1 MNQLVSIQ
9 TAADFDGITFG
20 SLIRTDITLRNGRTA
35 AMLTL
40 LTHPQMF
47 DAAVMGISGGL
58 KSGDLAECWQHRV
71 YTLCNGTVRPF
82 TTYGTTYADKFGVAP
97 EKADK
102 LRKQIEALS
111 RDYSIIKTEY
121 DRAMDDLVDAHQ
133 KIGALR
139 YHLEANGIEIPEH
152 LK

>member
-1 MNQLVSIQ
+1 MNQLVSVQ
-9 TAADFDGITFG
+9 TAADFDGMTFG

-47 DAAVMGISGGL
+47 DSAVKGVSNGL

-82 TTYGTTYADKFGVAP
+82 VTYNTTYADKFGVAS

-102 LRKQIEALS
+102 LREQIANLS
-111 RDYSIIKTEY
+111 RDYSIIQSAY
-121 DRAMDDLVDAHQ
+121 NRAMDDLVDAHQ

-139 YHLEANGIEIPEH
+139 YHFEANGIEIPEH

>member
-1 MNQLVSIQ
+1 MNQLVSVQ
-9 TAADFDGITFG
+9 PAADFDGMTFG
-20 SLIRTDITLRNGRTA
+20 SLIRTDITLRNGHTA

-47 DAAVMGISGGL
+47 DSAVKGVSNGL
-58 KSGDLAECWQHRV
+58 RSGDLAEYWQHRV

-82 TTYGTTYADKFGVAP
+82 ATYNATYADKFGVAS
-97 EKADK
+97 EKADG
-102 LRKQIEALS
+102 LREQIANLS
-111 RDYSIIKTEY
+111 RDYSIIKSAY
-121 DRAMDDLVDAHQ
+121 NRAMDDLVDARQ

>member
-1 MNQLVSIQ
+1 MNQLVNVQ
-9 TAADFDGITFG
+9 TAADFDGMTFG

-35 AMLTL
+35 AILTL

-47 DAAVMGISGGL
+47 DSAVKGVGNGL
-58 KSGDLAECWQHRV
+58 KSGDFAECWQHRV

-82 TTYGTTYADKFGVAP
+82 ATYDTTYADKFGSAS
-97 EKADK
+97 EKADR
-102 LRKQIEALS
+102 LREQLANLS
-111 RDYSIIKTEY
+111 RDYSAIKSAY
-121 DRAMDDLVDAHQ
+121 NHAVDKLIDAHK

-139 YHLEANGIEIPEH
+139 YHLEANGIDIPEH

>member
-1 MNQLVSIQ
+1 MNQLVSVQ
-9 TAADFDGITFG
+9 TAADFDGMTFG

-35 AMLTL
+35 AMLIL

-47 DAAVMGISGGL
+47 DSAVKGVSNGL
-58 KSGDLAECWQHRV
+58 KSGGLAECWQNRV
-71 YTLCNGTVRPF
+71 YTLCNGTARPF
-82 TTYGTTYADKFGVAP
+82 VTYNTTYADKFGVAP

-102 LRKQIEALS
+102 LREQIANLS
-111 RDYSIIKTEY
+111 RDYSIIQSAY
-121 DRAMDDLVDAHQ
+121 NRAMDDLVDAHQ